1 MSAEVSDARSCVV
14 QRFWH
19 KYLSFLEKA
28 SVPEG
33 SGPYYRKAIEA
44 YIEAH
49 PGYCLAAHGSDDI
62 DGYLAGKGRQQGH
75 LQEWRFR
82 RIGDAPMC

>member
-1 MSAEVSDARSCVV
+1 MSVEFSDAQSRAV

-28 SVPEG
+28 SVPAG
-33 SGPYYRKAIEA
+33 FRPYYPKAVEA

-49 PGYCLAAHGSDDI
+49 LGHRLVAHGPDDI
-62 DGYLAGKGRQQGH
+62 GGCLTGKGRQQMY
-75 LQEWRFR
+75 LQEWRFCQ
-82 RIGDAPMC
+82 IGDAPMC

>member
-1 MSAEVSDARSCVV
+1 MSVEVSDAQSGAV

-28 SVPEG
+28 SVPAG
-33 SGPYYRKAIEA
+33 FRPYYPKAVKA

-49 PGYCLAAHGSDDI
+49 PGHGLAAHGPDDI
-62 DGYLAGKGRQQGH
+62 GRYLAGKGRQVHQ
-75 LQEWRFR
+75 QEWRFCQ
-82 RIGDAPMC
+82 IGDAPMC